1 MRCTTKRSALLGAL
15 LVYSCLVLACRPA
28 ATPASGP
35 DRHAAS
41 TPAAMPNAAPTLDEL
56 GNAGF
61 TGLREIEGTVRL
73 ADGRWE
79 GAPYAPGAASRPT
92 VTLGRDF
99 RVTGDLDGDGRE
111 EAVVVLA
118 QGGGGSGSYNYLAV
132 VRREGG
138 ALRNV
143 ATIALGDR
151 VAIRSARIEAGTL
164 HADVLRAGPGDAMCC
179 PGELSDLAWRIA
191 PDGTVQ
197 ALPER
202 ATRRLTLDVLA
213 GSEWTLVAWDA
224 GEPTPDDPAI
234 TLAFRDGR
242 VGGSAGCNRYFASP
256 QPGPSPGE
264 LAIGPVGTT
273 RMACPD
279 ALAGSESRYLQQLQ
293 AVRRFGFLLGRL
305 ALSYQHGDGAI
316 GTMLFEERAT
326 PP

>member
-1 MRCTTKRSALLGAL
+1 MRRTTKRSALLGSL
-15 LVYSCLVLACRPA
+15 LVCSCLAGACRPA

-35 DRHAAS
+35 ARDAAS
-41 TPAAMPNAAPTLDEL
+41 TPAATLTAAPTLAEL

-79 GAPYAPGAASRPT
+79 GEPYAPGGASRPT
-92 VTLGRDF
+92 LTLGRDF

-111 EAVVVLA
+111 EAIVVLA
-118 QGGGGSGSYNYLAV
+118 EGSGGSGSYNYLAV
-132 VRREGG
+132 VRREGRV
-138 ALRNV
+138 LRNV

-164 HADVLRAGPGDAMCC
+164 HAGVLRAGPGDAMCC

-213 GSEWTLVAWDA
+213 GSEWTLVAWDPGA
-224 GEPTPDDPAI
+224 PAPDDPAI

-242 VGGSAGCNRYFASP
+242 LGGSAGCNRYFASP
-256 QPGPSPGE
+256 QAGPSPGE

-279 ALAGSESRYLQQLQ
+279 PLADIESRYLRQLQ
-293 AVRRFGFLLGRL
+293 AVRKFGFLLGRL